1 MSELICYYKS
11 MVKEKQISEH
21 LIYHKIWSLL
31 EEIPGQSVKELAT
44 KLKVSR
50 STLSG
55 YLQALEDLGYV
66 SSRKVGPARVYYNEV
81 KGGKN
86 AIKVRS

>member
-1 MSELICYYKS
+1 MI
-11 MVKEKQISEH
+11 KEDQINKQ
-21 LIYHKIWSLL
+21 LNCHKINALL
-31 EEIPGQSVKELAT
+31 GEIPGQSVKELAI

-50 STLSG
+50 SSLSG

-66 SSRKVGPARVYYNEV
+66 NSRKVGPARVYYNKARER
-81 KGGKN
+81 KN